1 MKKLISFFVLVALQI
16 SLVNAEDTL
25 IKEYSYDLMAHDTSG
40 VLSPSGIDID
50 GVNVS
55 VTAWADTVVSS
66 QTIWGWRCGR
76 RYCTYKPT
84 TTTEDLDTIESAT
97 AQLVDGYGYGIR
109 NNLESTN
116 DHQTIDNYG
125 EEVNETPVN
134 SFEYLLFS
142 FDSEVNVSQIDF
154 GWNANNGEDQQVSV
168 VSIEGSPEIEGESWG
183 TIALN
188 AISASFDI
196 TGGKNNGVADLSSL
210 DNEYSNYWLVG
221 AYNKAFGDIGGDEN
235 NDAFK
240 ISSIQFNTK
249 QVNNTTPPAQ
259 VSEPG
264 ALALMSLGLGLALY
278 RRKRR
283 A

>member
-25 IKEYSYDLMAHDTSG
+25 IKEYSYDLMTYDASG

-50 GVNVS
+50 GVNVAIS
-55 VTAWADTVVSS
+55 AWADTAISV
-66 QTIWGWRCGR
+66 QTISGR
-76 RYCTYKPT
+76 TCIWIFCRNTSVE
-84 TTTEDLDTIESAT
+84 TTEDLDTIESAT

-109 NNLESTN
+109 NNLESPG
-116 DHQTIDNYG
+116 DHQTIDNYSDK
-125 EEVNETPVN
+125 VNGTFVN

-168 VSIEGSPEIEGESWG
+168 VSIEGAPEIEGESWG

-188 AISASFDI
+188 AISASFNI

-264 ALALMSLGLGLALY
+264 ALALMSLGLGLVLY